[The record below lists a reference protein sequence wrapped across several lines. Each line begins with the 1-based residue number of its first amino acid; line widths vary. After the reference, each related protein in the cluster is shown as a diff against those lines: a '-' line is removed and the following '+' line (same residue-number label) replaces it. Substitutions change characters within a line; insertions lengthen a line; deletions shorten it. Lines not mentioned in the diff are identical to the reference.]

1 MTFKFCMHYLNR
13 LYIFFPILSL
23 IIFFFS
29 TTGVKA
35 KSFEINNIE
44 ISKPFE
50 NNFDK
55 NKVIDNG
62 FEKAFLELIYM
73 LTKSYDHKKLIS
85 VKLNEIKSM
94 IETFSIQEEKF
105 INQVYFVTL
114 GVSFNKRKIFDYLE
128 KKNIYPTQIKKEKFL
143 FIPIII
149 DEYNNELK
157 VFSKNPIYKNW
168 NVNTQSY
175 ELIEYLLPSEDL
187 EDLNLIKKNFE
198 IIETY
203 DFSEI
208 TKKYF
213 LNNFI
218 ISLIYLSNNEIK
230 VLSKIYTEK
239 NEIIKNNSFKN
250 LDLNNDKDISFLRNE
265 LKNLFED
272 TWKKINEINSSIKLS
287 IIIKLKNDNL
297 IKSSQFELDL
307 EDMEL
312 VNDYS
317 IQKFNKE
324 FIFYEILFNGTV
336 QNFINIMKNKNYN
349 LNTEKKIWTIE

>member
-1 MTFKFCMHYLNR
+1 MHYLNR
-13 LYIFFPILSL
+13 LYIFFLILSL
-23 IIFFFS
+23 IIFSFS

-35 KSFEINNIE
+35 KSFDINNIE
-44 ISKPFE
+44 ISKPFK

-55 NKVIDNG
+55 NKVIESG
-62 FEKAFLELIYM
+62 FKKAFMELTYK
-73 LTKSYDHKKLIS
+73 LTKSYDHNKLDSI
-85 VKLNEIKSM
+85 KLNEIKGM

-105 INQVYFVTL
+105 INQVYFVNL
-114 GVSFNKRKIFDYLE
+114 GVSFNKKKIFEYLE
-128 KKNIYPTQIKKEKFL
+128 KRNIYPSQIKREKFL

-149 DEYNNELK
+149 DEDINELRL
-157 VFSKNPIYKNW
+157 FSNNPIYKKW
-168 NVNTQSY
+168 NLNTQSY
-175 ELIEYLLPSEDL
+175 ELINYILPSEDL
-187 EDLNLIKKNFE
+187 EDFNLIKKNLE
-198 IIETY
+198 VIETY

-218 ISLIYLSNNEIK
+218 ISLIYISNNEIK
-230 VLSKIYTEK
+230 VLSKMYNKK

-250 LDLNNDKDISFLRNE
+250 LDLNIDKDIIYFRNE
-265 LKNLFED
+265 LKNVFED
-272 TWKKINEINSSIKLS
+272 TWKKINEINTSIKLS
-287 IIIKLKNDNL
+287 IIIKIKNDDL

-307 EDMEL
+307 DEIEL

-317 IQKFNKE
+317 IQKFDKE

-336 QNFINIMKNKNYN
+336 KNFINLMDNKNYK

>member
-1 MTFKFCMHYLNR
+1 MHYINR

-23 IIFFFS
+23 IIFSFS

-35 KSFEINNIE
+35 KSFDINNIE
-44 ISKPFE
+44 ISKPFK

-55 NKVIDNG
+55 NKVIDSG
-62 FEKAFLELIYM
+62 FKKAFMELTYK
-73 LTKSYDHKKLIS
+73 LTKSSDHNKLDSI
-85 VKLNEIKSM
+85 KLNEIKGM

-105 INQVYFVTL
+105 INQVYFVNL
-114 GVSFNKRKIFDYLE
+114 GVSFNKKKIFEYLE
-128 KKNIYPTQIKKEKFL
+128 KRNIYPSQIKREKFL

-149 DEYNNELK
+149 DEDINELRL
-157 VFSKNPIYKNW
+157 FSNNPIYKNW
-168 NVNTQSY
+168 NLNTQSY
-175 ELIEYLLPSEDL
+175 ELINYILPSEDL
-187 EDLNLIKKNFE
+187 EDFNLIKKNLE
-198 IIETY
+198 VIETY
-203 DFSEI
+203 DFSKI

-218 ISLIYLSNNEIK
+218 ISLIYISNNEIK
-230 VLSKIYTEK
+230 VLSKMYNKK

-250 LDLNNDKDISFLRNE
+250 LDLNIDKDIIYFKNE

-272 TWKKINEINSSIKLS
+272 TWKKINEINTSIKLS
-287 IIIKLKNDNL
+287 IMIKIKNDDL

-307 EDMEL
+307 DEIEL

-336 QNFINIMKNKNYN
+336 KNFINIMDNKDYN
-349 LNTEKKIWTIE
+349 LNTEKKVWIIE

>member
-1 MTFKFCMHYLNR
+1 MTFKYCMHYFNR
-13 LYIFFPILSL
+13 LYIFFTVLSL

-29 TTGVKA
+29 TIEVKA

-55 NKVIDNG
+55 NKVIDTG
-62 FEKAFLELIYM
+62 FKKAFLELIY
-73 LTKSYDHKKLIS
+73 LLSKSSDHEKLESI
-85 VKLNEIKSM
+85 KLNEIKGM

-128 KKNIYPTQIKKEKFL
+128 KRNIYPSQIKREKFL

-149 DEYNNELK
+149 DENNNELS
-157 VFSKNPIYKNW
+157 VFSNNPIYKNW
-168 NVNTQSY
+168 NLNTQSH
-175 ELIEYLLPSEDL
+175 ELIKYLLPSEDL
-187 EDLNLIKKNFE
+187 EDLNLIKKNLE

-230 VLSKIYTEK
+230 VLSKVY
-239 NEIIKNNSFKN
+239 NENNKIIKNNSFKN
-250 LDLNNDKDISFLRNE
+250 LDLNDEKDIVFFKNE

-272 TWKKINEINSSIKLS
+272 TWKKINEINTSIKLS
-287 IIIKLKNDNL
+287 IIIKIKNDNL
-297 IKSSQFELDL
+297 VKSSQFEHDLD
-307 EDMEL
+307 EIDL

-336 QNFINIMKNKNYN
+336 KNFINIMDNKNYN
-349 LNTEKKIWTIE
+349 LNTEKKIWMIE